1 MKRPSIKT
9 ENEKT
14 YLMLGNK
21 KVMECG
27 GLIKEAARIRR
38 ETGTIN
44 KEDFKIKNRR
54 DRNDTDVL
62 IETYTIRIQNH
73 KAKIKELKKLAK
85 KVQKWIDEGLP
96 KQTPIMISD
105 YADRAEEIKEEIVS
119 RKESISD
126 YRYDI
131 RHLKKLLK
139 KGDFE
144 DDK

>member
-44 KEDFKIKNRR
+44 KEDFKMKFKCERWAVIDK
-54 DRNDTDVL
+54 
-62 IETYTIRIQNH
+62 
-73 KAKIKELKKLAK
+73 KSGKELGTLG
-85 KVQKWIDEGLP
+85 WYTD
-96 KQTPIMISD
+96 SS
-105 YADRAEEIKEEIVS
+105 KEEVLQHA
-119 RKESISD
+119 KNN
-126 YRYDI
+126 
-131 RHLKKLLK
+131 
-139 KGDFE
+139 GMVNPDFWTS
-144 DDK
+144 K